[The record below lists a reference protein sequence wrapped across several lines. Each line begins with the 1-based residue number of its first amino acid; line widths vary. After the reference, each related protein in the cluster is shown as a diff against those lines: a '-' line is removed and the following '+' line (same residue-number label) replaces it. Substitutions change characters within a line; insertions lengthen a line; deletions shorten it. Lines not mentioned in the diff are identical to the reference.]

1 MTMKESRQHLLQLIY
16 DHDQNEGG
24 ALQILSDG
32 SDTGLDASTL
42 RNDVLYLQDHG
53 YIEQKKATLGSYFL
67 VLTEKGEQ
75 LVENGFQP
83 PKENSETNFH
93 FQNAQIQ
100 NSIIGNQVSGNEFV
114 FNSGAS
120 LSELQQLIQQ
130 KPLGDQPE
138 LKELLDL
145 LQSLEERKEPVPR
158 SLFARFSN
166 LIKKHTDLIAP
177 IGVALVNILFQV
189 R

>member
-1 MTMKESRQHLLQLIY
+1 MKESRQRLLRLIY
-16 DHDQNEGG
+16 DYDRNEGG
-24 ALQILSDG
+24 AIEISCDG
-32 SDTGLDASTL
+32 NNIGFDAFDL
-42 RNDVLYLQDHG
+42 KNDIDYLQNQG
-53 YIEQKKATLGSYFL
+53 YLQKQKVTIVSYFL
-67 VLTEKGEQ
+67 VLTEKGER

-83 PKENSETNFH
+83 PKETSETNFH

-100 NSIIGNQVSGNEFV
+100 NSIIGNQASGNEFV

-130 KPLGDQPE
+130 KPLADQPE

-177 IGVALVNILFQV
+177 IGVALVNILFQI